1 MSSESKSKSGGRRSS
16 LLLPVLDSDVSDS
29 GLSESN
35 APKSAVLVVTSSEIS
50 SDSSNG
56 SDSERAKV
64 NDDNSSKKS
73 RKLSKDSGFQSSSGS
88 SSSIGS
94 SNSSSDSDDKGLFKE
109 SSEEEPAT
117 PSKISKNVQQ
127 IEALLKRINDENRKT
142 KEVLES
148 IHRANDTGKETTTKV
163 VLSKGSMISLKTAK
177 KSMSGDDLS
186 SKSSKEKG
194 SSNSS
199 LEDFL
204 FYETSPEGK
213 KIPIVNF
220 NCQALSKPQPLTVG
234 QKFRLSFKTVNAD
247 AKLVSQVCH
256 AHGFHEVH
264 SSNSDYNLVW
274 TGVHPKPHSFKSML
288 PHQRCNHFPRS
299 YELTRKDRLYQ
310 NIERLQH
317 SKGAKNF
324 NFVPKTFMI
333 PAEYSEFAATHH
345 RMRGAWIVKPVASS
359 RGRGIFIVN
368 HPNQVPLDEPMVVAK
383 YIDNPLL
390 VNGHKWDLRLYVVVT
405 SYDPLVIYLYEEGL
419 VRFAT
424 VRYDSTGKNLWNPCM
439 HLCNYSINKYHSD
452 YIKCDDP
459 DQEDQGHKWSLS
471 ALLRHLKAN
480 NIDTVQLM
488 QTIEDV
494 IIKSIISVEFPV
506 NSACK
511 MFVPHKRNCFELYG
525 FDILIDSELKPWLLE
540 VNLSPSL
547 NCDAPIDMKIKSAL
561 ICDLLNLIG
570 LPAVDAVLKRA
581 QFNRKVNELTS
592 VANSASNPA
601 GSKGSSGKGGGKE
614 EEGEEAK
621 KHARRSVSVE
631 TRRFAAIRLA
641 ATSTSYQQELQ
652 RMVRNA
658 REENTRLYDPKSFNT
673 WSQIRSCLIST

>member
-1 MSSESKSKSGGRRSS
+1 MSSGQIVKSSPLEGRREP
-16 LLLPVLDSDVSDS
+16 LVMMDSDVSDG
-29 GLSESN
+29 GLI
-35 APKSAVLVVTSSEIS
+35 SADPEGKNDLLITSEIS
-50 SDSSNG
+50 SDSNT
-56 SDSERAKV
+56 SDNSERTVKIAGRK
-64 NDDNSSKKS
+64 NSTSDEDKS
-73 RKLSKDSGFQSSSGS
+73 RKLSKDSGFQSSGS

-94 SNSSSDSDDKGLFKE
+94 NSSDSDDKGGRSKDVS
-109 SSEEEPAT
+109 SSEELTTPAKA
-117 PSKISKNVQQ
+117 SRNVQQ

-148 IHRANDTGKETTTKV
+148 IHRSNDTSKETTTKV
-163 VLSKGSMISLKTAK
+163 VLSKGSMISLKTI
-177 KSMSGDDLS
+177 KSSSSGGAGDEP
-186 SKSSKEKG
+186 SKSKKG
-194 SSNSS
+194 GESSSDKPS
-199 LEDFL
+199 VQDFL

-213 KIPIVNF
+213 KIPLVNF

-247 AKLVSQVCH
+247 AKLVSQICH

-264 SSNSDYNLVW
+264 STNSDYNLVW

-317 SKGAKNF
+317 AKGAKNF

-424 VRYDSTGKNLWNPCM
+424 VRYDSSGKNLWNPCM

-570 LPAVDAVLKRA
+570 LPAVDAVLKRV

-592 VANSASNPA
+592 MGP
-601 GSKGSSGKGGGKE
+601 SKTKGKNAADD
-614 EEGEEAK
+614 EGEEGGGGGGTK
-621 KHARRSVSVE
+621 KPATRRSVSVE

-658 REENTRLYDPKSFNT
+658 REENAR
-673 WSQIRSCLIST
+673 